1 MHEMALAA
9 SVRDIVDD
17 VARRNGAQRV
27 SAVRVELGALACVE
41 PEALRFCFDA
51 SMRGSLAEGARLE
64 IAVTPG
70 EAWCMPCGRTVPLAR
85 RGEACPDC
93 GGYQLQV
100 ARGEAMRVTEIEDV

>member
-9 SVRDIVDD
+9 SMRDIVED

-27 SAVRVELGALACVE
+27 DAVRVELGALACVE

-51 SMRGSLAEGARLE
+51 SMQGSVAEGARLE

-70 EAWCMPCGRTVPLAR
+70 EAWCMPCSRTVPLAR
-85 RGEACPDC
+85 RGEPCPAC
-93 GGYQLQV
+93 GSYQLQV
-100 ARGEAMRVTEIEDV
+100 SRGDDMRVTEIEVV